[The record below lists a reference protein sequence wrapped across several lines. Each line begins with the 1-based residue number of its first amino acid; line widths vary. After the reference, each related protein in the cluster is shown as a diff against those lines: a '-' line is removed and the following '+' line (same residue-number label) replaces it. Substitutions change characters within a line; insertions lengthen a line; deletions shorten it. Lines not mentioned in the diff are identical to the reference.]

1 VEVKKTRKLYQQQ
14 RKKLAEHIDL
24 ELDKVNVEKYLITL
38 TRRSLDLPGKSLGRK
53 DITHLKEQR
62 AFSPFTLIGEIA
74 LYLQMSPID
83 IKMIMKTADESLE
96 KICERVNEHNELLY
110 DEVIPRLFKE
120 IFDIKEFTHDE
131 EVSLELVKDPMPTGS
146 DCYHVKYKE
155 GLLASNI
162 FEEYQAYRNKSFNV
176 DNYCFDSE
184 PELMMFRNLLHDER
198 ILKVW
203 FTGMLTAGQTEFV
216 INYIDPESNTVRSYY
231 PDFLIQKKDGSY
243 IIIEVKGDHMIDNAV
258 VQAKKEYARQI
269 AAASAMDYII
279 VPGTKCSER
288 LMITE

>member
-1 VEVKKTRKLYQQQ
+1 
-14 RKKLAEHIDL
+14 
-24 ELDKVNVEKYLITL
+24 
-38 TRRSLDLPGKSLGRK
+38 
-53 DITHLKEQR
+53 
-62 AFSPFTLIGEIA
+62 
-74 LYLQMSPID
+74 
-83 IKMIMKTADESLE
+83 AD
-96 KICERVNEHNELLY
+96 
-110 DEVIPRLFKE
+110 
-120 IFDIKEFTHDE
+120 
-131 EVSLELVKDPMPTGS
+131 
-146 DCYHVKYKE
+146 
-155 GLLASNI
+155 
-162 FEEYQAYRNKSFNV
+162 RNKSFNV

-279 VPGTKCSER
+279 VPGTKCKER
-288 LMITE
+288 LAIIE